1 MDLRKF
7 HPPFCQKNGFRSS
20 SPHPKNTCGF
30 PSPATPKTRSGFVF
44 FSFTTHKVYEFH
56 FPQHHDL
63 KICAPPY
70 PNTILLLFL
79 SATRRLNLKYVSP
92 PAHPQ
97 PETVSLGAATQNTY
111 LFCSP
116 QLHDTKYFDPSLSQ
130 FAPKICRFRFPQP
143 CRPKIIWASSTLPSA
158 SGIKNHT
165 CFVPLSLTTQN
176 VSILP
181 SASLHQKYADFF
193 SLTLVDQNHLRYAS
207 LSLRIQKPYLFL
219 FLLVSRYEIF

>member
-1 MDLRKF
+1 M
-7 HPPFCQKNGFRSS
+7 GYIS
-20 SPHPKNTCGF
+20 
-30 PSPATPKTRSGFVF
+30 
-44 FSFTTHKVYEFH
+44 
-56 FPQHHDL
+56 
-63 KICAPPY
+63 
-70 PNTILLLFL
+70 L
-79 SATRRLNLKYVSP
+79 S
-92 PAHPQ
+92 
-97 PETVSLGAATQNTY
+97 AATQNTY

-165 CFVPLSLTTQN
+165 CFVPLSLTKQN